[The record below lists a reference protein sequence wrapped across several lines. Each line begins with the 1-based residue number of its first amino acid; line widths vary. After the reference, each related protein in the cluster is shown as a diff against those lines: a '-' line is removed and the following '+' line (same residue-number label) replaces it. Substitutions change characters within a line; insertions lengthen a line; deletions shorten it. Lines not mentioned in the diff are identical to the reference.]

1 MVARHSILAYLP
13 SNLQGISLYL
23 PQGRLNAPTP
33 NAEMFTRSPLQSLR
47 SWCTNESQSLVLSRM
62 HSTRRAYTDADDKL
76 ILARRAQKKTFRA
89 IAGELNRTLPSL
101 ENHVYNTMRRKQGD
115 IQPIRPKRL
124 VTNEDVNE
132 AREML
137 ATGLS
142 RRDIARQMR
151 ISIGQLRVILDNPRS
166 QRQAKHALSE
176 ADIAKIISLR
186 TEKKLTRSEL
196 ARQTGW
202 SFSTIRR
209 TLWKRLG
216 GAQRSSAALP
226 YTAQEDDQLLTYR
239 REGLNYREMAA
250 LMPGRTVQSIV
261 DRYRTYLRDNKHYS
275 DVKEDDGNVRS
286 PP

>member
-1 MVARHSILAYLP
+1 
-13 SNLQGISLYL
+13 
-23 PQGRLNAPTP
+23 
-33 NAEMFTRSPLQSLR
+33 MFTHSYSQSLR
-47 SWCTNESQSLVLSRM
+47 SWCTNRLQSLVLPRL
-62 HSTRRAYTDADDKL
+62 HSTRRAYTDADDKF
-76 ILARRAQKKTFRA
+76 ILACRGQKKTLRA
-89 IAGELNRTLPSL
+89 IAEDLNRTLPSL
-101 ENHVYNTMRRKQGD
+101 ESHVYNTMRRKQGG

-124 VTNEDVNE
+124 FTNEDVNE

-142 RRDIARQMR
+142 RRDVARKMR
-151 ISIGQLRVILDNPRS
+151 VSNGQLRVILDNPRS

-239 REGLNYREMAA
+239 RQGLNYRETAA
-250 LMPGRTVQSIV
+250 LMPGRTVGSIG

-275 DVKEDDGNVRS
+275 DVKEDDGDVHS